1 MCKAAIIASSTQ
13 PLDGVRAMG
22 NHRYLQA
29 LAFILLPLTAAPAF
43 AQAPQGTPTGPTACP
58 PGTQLVPPS
67 RDGAGNL
74 VAAYCAEA
82 PRGAGA
88 YDPYTG
94 RNAPDP
100 QASPS
105 ESGPGQFIP
114 RTR

>member
-1 MCKAAIIASSTQ
+1 MRKLHRLLALGMVMA
-13 PLDGVRAMG
+13 PLA
-22 NHRYLQA
+22 
-29 LAFILLPLTAAPAF
+29 AAPAF
-43 AQAPQGTPTGPTACP
+43 GQTPQGPTACP

-74 VAAYCAEA
+74 IAAYCAED
-82 PRGAGA
+82 PKGPGT

-100 QASPS
+100 QAQPS
-105 ESGPGQFIP
+105 EGGPGQFIP